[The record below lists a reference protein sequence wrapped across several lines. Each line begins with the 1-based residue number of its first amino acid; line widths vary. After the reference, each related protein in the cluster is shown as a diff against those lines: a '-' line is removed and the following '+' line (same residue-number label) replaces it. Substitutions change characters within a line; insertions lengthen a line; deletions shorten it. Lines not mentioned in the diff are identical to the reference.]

1 MNEVKPIGL
10 SEAKCI
16 VGLGRG
22 GSIISE
28 INVFALYSSPPEPD
42 EKKFLIETKILGKD
56 NV

>member
-1 MNEVKPIGL
+1 VKPIGL

>member
-1 MNEVKPIGL
+1 MKPIEL

-28 INVFALYSSPPEPD
+28 INVFALYSSPPETD
-42 EKKFLIETKILGKD
+42 KKFLNSGKD
-56 NV
+56 FGKR